1 MTEEL
6 ESAKEAM
13 IRWQGYARESRTA
26 VNSHFL
32 AYAAAILA
40 LQTSIL
46 LSKDVQTIGWPCI
59 FTAGG
64 SLALTSLMLG
74 SAIVLIR
81 LRDAR
86 LTARIARYRHTSRSQ
101 QDIERLRTVTDC
113 LGKWTNR
120 LIPWQVISFT
130 VAALLFCIWVV
141 GTNWSKLYVQ

>member
-1 MTEEL
+1 MNDEP

-40 LQTSIL
+40 LQTSTL
-46 LSKDVQTIGWPCI
+46 LNKDVTVIAWPCT
-59 FTAGG
+59 FLTAGF
-64 SLALTSLMLG
+64 LALSSLMLG

-86 LTARIARYRHTSRSQ
+86 LTARTARYRHSGRSQ
-101 QDIERLRTVTDC
+101 KEIDQLRAATDC

-120 LIPWQVISFT
+120 LIPLQVISFSGG
-130 VAALLFCIWVV
+130 ALLFVVWVT
-141 GTNWSKLYVQ
+141 GTSWGKL

>member
-1 MTEEL
+1 MTDEP
-6 ESAKEAM
+6 ESAKDAM

-40 LQTSIL
+40 LQTSML
-46 LSKDVQTIGWPCI
+46 LDKDVTVVAWPYI
-59 FTAGG
+59 FIAA
-64 SLALTSLMLG
+64 SFLALSSLMLG

-86 LTARIARYRHTSRSQ
+86 LTARTARYRYKGRARQ
-101 QDIERLRTVTDC
+101 KIDQLRAATDC

-120 LIPWQVISFT
+120 LIPLQVLSFSGG
-130 VAALLFCIWVV
+130 ALLFVIWVA
-141 GTNWSKLYVQ
+141 GSSWSKL